1 MLIGYARVS
10 KTQQDTELQ
19 MRALKVAGVGKVYS
33 EHISAAKRRPQLQQL
48 LDALRAGDTVVVYKL
63 DRLARS
69 VRDLLG
75 IVDRIESAGATFRSL
90 TESFDTT
97 TPAGKMAFQML
108 GVVAEF
114 ERSIIR
120 ERSMAGQ
127 EVAKAN
133 GVRMGRMPALDD
145 RQARQL
151 VALWDSGGHTK
162 AELARRY
169 GVSLSTIKRTLWRF
183 DRDTI
188 SEAHAHGMHRP
199 AETKN
204 PRVVSA
210 GVSGLESSG

>member
-10 KTQQDTELQ
+10 KTEQDTELQ
-19 MRALKVAGVGKVYS
+19 LRALKKAGARRIYS
-33 EHISAAKRRPQLQQL
+33 EHRSAVKLRPQLL
-48 LDALRAGDTVVVYKL
+48 GMLGALREGDTVIVYKL

-75 IVDRIESAGATFRSL
+75 IVDSIETAGATFRSL

-127 EVAKAN
+127 EAAKAN
-133 GVRMGRMPALDD
+133 GVRMGRLPALDD
-145 RQARQL
+145 RQARQM
-151 VALWDSGGHTK
+151 ADLWDAGGHTK
-162 AELARRY
+162 ADLARRY

-183 DRDTI
+183 GRDSI
-188 SEAHAHGMHRP
+188 SDAHAHGMLP
-199 AETKN
+199 PVEN
-204 PRVVSA
+204 
-210 GVSGLESSG
+210 